1 MVLALSVFS
10 LNTFSNDLSA
20 NDLSAN
26 VVSSDSK
33 SNRVQPP
40 GATEK
45 KVDQNEQSADLK
57 AKCIKSLERF
67 RSYFPSSK
75 LEQICSQ
82 SQVYDSCKSVN
93 GEPLFH
99 IDTKGA
105 SPTTKKILVLSLI
118 HGDERDAGALGR
130 FWLERLQRIT
140 PRNDWRVIPVLN
152 PDGVQKKTR
161 TNARGVDLN
170 RNFPTADWS
179 ALAQAYWKKEGG
191 QSDRK
196 FPGDTAG
203 SEPEVNCALKHI
215 KDFHP
220 DFVVSIHTPLNV
232 LDFDGPK
239 KASIKNFNYL
249 PWRRLG
255 NYPGSL
261 GRYLWVENNIPVLTA
276 ELKNNLPK
284 NSEPFTMLQD
294 VIGYLTQK
302 DLE

>member
-1 MVLALSVFS
+1 MNTSATDLSVNS
-10 LNTFSNDLSA
+10 TTKKSPSNQLSGA
-20 NDLSAN
+20 E
-26 VVSSDSK
+26 SD
-33 SNRVQPP
+33 Q
-40 GATEK
+40 E
-45 KVDQNEQSADLK
+45 KVDQNDLTEDLK
-57 AKCIKSLERF
+57 NKCIKSLGRF
-67 RSYFPSSK
+67 RSYFPTSK

-82 SQVYDSCKSVN
+82 SQVLENCQSVN

-99 IDTKGA
+99 IDTKG
-105 SPTTKKILVLSLI
+105 SSKTTKKILVMSLI
-118 HGDERDAGALGR
+118 HGDEAGAGALGR
-130 FWLERLQRIT
+130 FWLERLQMID

-152 PDGVQKKTR
+152 PDGVKMNTR

-170 RNFPTADWS
+170 RNFPTSDWS
-179 ALAQAYWKKEGG
+179 ELAQTFWKK
-191 QSDRK
+191 QSNLSNRK
-196 FPGDTAG
+196 FPGDAPG
-203 SEPEVNCALKHI
+203 SEPEVNCVLKQI
-215 KDFHP
+215 KDFQP

-261 GRYLWVENNIPVLTA
+261 GRYLWVENNIPVLTT
-276 ELKNNLPK
+276 ELKNNLPS
-284 NSEPFTMLQD
+284 NSEPFTLLQD

>member
-1 MVLALSVFS
+1 MVLVLGVFS
-10 LNTFSNDLSA
+10 INTSA

-26 VVSSDSK
+26 STDPALK
-33 SNRVQPP
+33 SNTAQFS
-40 GATEK
+40 ATDEK
-45 KVDQNEQSADLK
+45 KVDQNENSAELK
-57 AKCIKSLERF
+57 KKCIKSLGQF
-67 RSYFPSSK
+67 RSYFPTSK

-82 SQVYDSCKSVN
+82 SQVFDSCKSVD

-99 IDTKGA
+99 IDTKG
-105 SPTTKKILVLSLI
+105 SSKTTKKILVLSLI
-118 HGDERDAGALGR
+118 HGDESDAGALGR
-130 FWLERLQRIT
+130 FWLERLQMIT

-170 RNFPTADWS
+170 RNFPTSDWS
-179 ALAQAYWKKEGG
+179 KLAQSYWKKEGN
-191 QSDRK
+191 QSARK

-215 KDFHP
+215 NDFHP

-261 GRYLWVENNIPVLTA
+261 GRYLWVENNIPVLTT